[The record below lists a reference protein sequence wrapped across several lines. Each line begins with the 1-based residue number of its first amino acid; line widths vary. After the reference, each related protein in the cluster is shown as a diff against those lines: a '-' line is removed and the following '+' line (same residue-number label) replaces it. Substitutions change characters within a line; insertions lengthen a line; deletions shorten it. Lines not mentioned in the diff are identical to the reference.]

1 MTAKDEVRVL
11 LVLLAMAAA
20 LWLAVQVF
28 AGPAVDPE
36 EPGLA
41 RDRAVAAP
49 APR

>member
-1 MTAKDEVRVL
+1 MTAKDEMRVL

-36 EPGLA
+36 EPGPA
-41 RDRAVAAP
+41 QGGAVVTAAP
-49 APR
+49 P